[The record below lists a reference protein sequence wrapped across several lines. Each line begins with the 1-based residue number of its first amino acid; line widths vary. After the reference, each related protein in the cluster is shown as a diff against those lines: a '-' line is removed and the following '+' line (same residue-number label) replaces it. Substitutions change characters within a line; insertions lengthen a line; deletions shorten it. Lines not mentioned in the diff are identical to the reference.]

1 MKMPHSDG
9 LNVVPL
15 IDVILVLLAIVLSV
29 ATFIAQGEIKVA
41 LPSSSEQKLQGK
53 GSAFVLK
60 IDKDGTYF
68 LNDMPSNLAE
78 FEEKLN
84 LLGRHEWVYLMG
96 DKASPLDSF
105 IQVINVLKR
114 KNHANFKI
122 ITEYQ

>member
-9 LNVVPL
+9 LNIVPL

-29 ATFIAQGEIKVA
+29 ATFIAQGEIKIS
-41 LPSSSEQKLQGK
+41 LPKSSHEKLEGK

-60 IDKDGTYF
+60 IDKNGDYF
-68 LNDMPSNLAE
+68 LNDTPSNLID
-78 FEEKLN
+78 FEEKLA
-84 LLGRHEWVYLMG
+84 LLQRHEWVYVMG

-105 IQVINVLKR
+105 IQIVNILKR
-114 KNHANFKI
+114 NNHANFKI